1 MKSFYDYL
9 YMGIKEKLQKLF
21 EKPENIEIINE
32 QHTEVFDSIRKHDP
46 QQAFAAMKR
55 HITFVLDFVKGRMLT

>member
-9 YMGIKEKLQKLF
+9 YMGIKENLQKLF

-32 QHTEVFDSIRKHDP
+32 QHTEVLMPYENTIRNRP
-46 QQAFAAMKR
+46 LQP
-55 HITFVLDFVKGRMLT
+55 